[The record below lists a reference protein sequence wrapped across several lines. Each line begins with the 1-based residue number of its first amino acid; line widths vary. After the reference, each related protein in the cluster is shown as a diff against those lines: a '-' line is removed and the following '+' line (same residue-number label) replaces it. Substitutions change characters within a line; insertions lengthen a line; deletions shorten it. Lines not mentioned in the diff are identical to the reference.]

1 MGRKN
6 IKAPNTTICSKL
18 KKDMIKMV
26 QTVGYLLC
34 YKFEVKAI
42 DFEKQDKYLKD
53 SIIFN
58 KKTKRQRNYPQTTQ
72 FFLLI
77 P

>member
-1 MGRKN
+1 
-6 IKAPNTTICSKL
+6 
-18 KKDMIKMV
+18 MIKMV